1 MHGPF
6 PQRVADIVLD
16 AMNDNE
22 KLFVEIL
29 DDKEK
34 GRDFAMLILRLL
46 SMRGRSGARDA
57 HP

>member
-1 MHGPF
+1 MHGQF

-22 KLFVEIL
+22 KLSMEIL

-46 SMRGRSGARDA
+46 AWRGESGQQQASR
-57 HP
+57 